1 MYFNRHKVR
10 VIAVAPYFIETALNE
25 DNFAKWNS
33 DPEALQIIRK
43 GFEGK
48 KMMTADEAALKL
60 INVLNSRWEILPIFS
75 SYILKVIMF

>member
-1 MYFNRHKVR
+1 M
-10 VIAVAPYFIETALNE
+10 APYFIETALNE

-60 INVLNSRWEILPIFS
+60 INVLNSRWEILPNSLSIDCS
-75 SYILKVIMF
+75 LIISCAWG

>member
-48 KMMTADEAALKL
+48 KMMTTDEAALKL
-60 INVLNSRWEILPIFS
+60 VNVLNARWEILPIFS
-75 SYILKVIMF
+75 YYIEVNIQF